1 MADRETEAHR
11 EEGGVQERQSMAK
24 LVLVFGERDSG
35 EQRKAL
41 ACRDLFV
48 ISGGF

>member
-11 EEGGVQERQSMAK
+11 EEGGVQERQSLAK

-41 ACRDLFV
+41 GMQESVCD
-48 ISGGF
+48 